1 MPRPAKVPT
10 PPPAGCLWTP
20 EAARYIGLTVSTLHN
35 YRHLGKGPES
45 FPVGRKL
52 AYPIDGL
59 KAWLDAQ
66 RRPASSPE
74 QERDS
79 RPPEPRLSR
88 RKKAGAKAVDDE
100 ELQPAA

>member
-1 MPRPAKVPT
+1 MPRPPKVPT

-20 EAARYIGLTVSTLHN
+20 EAALRIGLTVSTLHN

-59 KAWLDAQ
+59 DAWLEAQ
-66 RRPASSPE
+66 RRSAPDPE
-74 QERDS
+74 REHDS
-79 RPPEPRLSR
+79 RPPEMAR
-88 RKKAGAKAVDDE
+88 
-100 ELQPAA
+100 PAA